1 MEPQPVS
8 ALTILWVNGVQLVHY
23 RVLHHQSYNIIILNP
38 GKTVLDGLVDFNIV
52 TIHAEALFLIISNKT
67 DVRHPHRMLS

>member
-23 RVLHHQSYNIIILNP
+23 RVLHHQSCNVIILNS
-38 GKTVLDGLVDFNIV
+38 GKTVFDGLVDIV
-52 TIHAEALFLIISNKT
+52 TNHAEALFLIISNKT